1 MNRDDV
7 NDGEL
12 AERLRQLARAVIVP
26 PVDSRR
32 EARLLAAFDAVQQTT
47 MSGRAWWWM
56 VSLATAASLLVASA
70 LMSVPPVHRGTVGS
84 AVDPASTPAAVGEF
98 VAWPGASSLPP
109 LESGELLRVQLPV
122 SILPSLGLMPP
133 STRVTSVRADVL
145 VGQDGL
151 TRAVRLVD

>member
-1 MNRDDV
+1 MSGDDV

-12 AERLRQLARAVIVP
+12 AERLRQLARVTVVP
-26 PVDSRR
+26 PVDSQR
-32 EARLLAAFDAVQQTT
+32 EARLLAAFDSVQQTRA
-47 MSGRAWWWM
+47 SGRAWWWM
-56 VSLATAASLLVASA
+56 VGLAAAASLLVAVA
-70 LMSVPPVHRGTVGS
+70 LPSVRPTQHGVVRSG
-84 AVDPASTPAAVGEF
+84 ADPASTPAVGEF

-109 LESGELLRVQLPV
+109 LESGELLRVRLPV